1 MIGCVPKTTSRWGP
15 RNWTLSQPWKSKQV
29 RSILFRDN
37 LGTRRTSYR
46 KRAGQQPR
54 ILTGFVRCPAA
65 AEKRCINLI
74 MKERCKA
81 VAQQHSRR
89 NMPQTKHDTN
99 RHLAAGGRPEMSLS
113 KGDLSLLAADWNNLL
128 GPINAQCIR
137 YAASLSNT
145 TKRRRFMPIYFSLI
159 VYFLHQ

>member
-1 MIGCVPKTTSRWGP
+1 MIGCVPKTTSRWGL

-29 RSILFRDN
+29 RSILFRDTSDV
-37 LGTRRTSYR
+37 LSEARRTTTKNSHR
-46 KRAGQQPR
+46 IRALSCCSREALYQS
-54 ILTGFVRCPAA
+54 
-65 AEKRCINLI
+65 NY
-74 MKERCKA
+74 EREMQSSGTA
-81 VAQQHSRR
+81 AQQEEYAS
-89 NMPQTKHDTN
+89 NKHDTN

-113 KGDLSLLAADWNNLL
+113 KGDLSLLAADCNNLL

-159 VYFLHQ
+159 VCFLH